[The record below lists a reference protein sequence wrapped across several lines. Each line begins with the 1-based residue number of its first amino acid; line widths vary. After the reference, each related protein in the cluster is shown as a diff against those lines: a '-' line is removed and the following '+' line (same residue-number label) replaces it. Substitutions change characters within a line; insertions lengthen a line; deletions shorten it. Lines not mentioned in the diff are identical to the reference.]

1 VLTKIKTKSLI
12 SSKNATGFHITEI
25 KRKTSRLI
33 ALATIIPEIKTNM
46 FVFYN
51 CMTNE
56 GKVRVD
62 TFCT

>member
-1 VLTKIKTKSLI
+1 MLTKIKTKSLI
-12 SSKNATGFHITEI
+12 SSKNVSGFHITEI

-46 FVFYN
+46 FFYN